1 MERKTVTDGDGYP
14 LGYLVTF
21 TTYGTWLHGDKA
33 GSIWKNKPESNTIL
47 IGSEPRLETAEKRRL
62 KNPPFVMHKNQRQQV
77 LEALLE
83 VCAFRKWDA
92 YAIHVRTS
100 HVHSVVCAPV
110 KPEKIISDFK
120 AYATRKLRAI
130 ATVTIPS
137 KIWTRHGS
145 TKYLW
150 NREQLSDAV
159 KYVRDQQGKT
169 MAFGQSINTPSPDR
183 EGGDK

>member
-1 MERKTVTDGDGYP
+1 MARQTVTDGCGYP
-14 LGYLVTF
+14 LGYLITF

-47 IGSEPRLETAEKRRL
+47 IGTKPKLEAAEQNRL
-62 KNPPFVMHKNQRQQV
+62 KNPPFVMHKDQRQQV

-92 YAIHVRTS
+92 YAVHVRS
-100 HVHSVVCAPV
+100 NHVHSVVCTPA
-110 KPEKIISDFK
+110 KPEKIMSDFK
-120 AYATRKLRAI
+120 AYATRKLRA
-130 ATVTIPS
+130 TVTVAMPS

-150 NREQLSDAV
+150 NHKQLSGAV
-159 KYVRDQQGKT
+159 EYVRDQQAK
-169 MAFGQSINTPSPDR
+169 
-183 EGGDK
+183 